1 MERNASQN
9 PQDTYCRTRDALE
22 FLYEE
27 AIRNKSY
34 DMAEILLQALACCE
48 QLLDTKYRPAV
59 KSPDAVNCLRFI
71 KEFMD
76 MDDEKKK
83 RLADML
89 AQLQPSGQ
97 PG

>member
-1 MERNASQN
+1 MKQN
-9 PQDTYCRTRDALE
+9 TAETPEDTYARTRDAVE

-48 QLLDTKYRPAV
+48 QLMDDKYRPAV

-76 MDDEKKK
+76 MDDAKKK
-83 RLADML
+83 RMAELLADL
-89 AQLQPSGQ
+89 N
-97 PG
+97 